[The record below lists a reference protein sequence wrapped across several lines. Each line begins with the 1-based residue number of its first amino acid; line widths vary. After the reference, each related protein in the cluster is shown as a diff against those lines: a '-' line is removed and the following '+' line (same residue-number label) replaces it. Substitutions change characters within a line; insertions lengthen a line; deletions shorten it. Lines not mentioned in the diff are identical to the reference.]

1 LDLRSIIPDNV
12 STPAKLFLLAA
23 VLNGIGNGVFNV
35 VGQLYFTSLGFTSS
49 ALSSIFMMNAIGAA
63 ILTIPMGILADRYGK
78 RKILVVG
85 TLSTVIAVSALLA
98 AKSVLLF
105 MVGFLMFGVTNAA
118 CVILSPLYTSFFEKE
133 DLERAFGLYGSLNIV
148 TMSLGSLLGFVPPF
162 LVENYGIGLT
172 ESYWIFTA
180 VGCAFFLGQFPIYL
194 STVRGLAEPP
204 KREGFK
210 FTLTSRALVLKF
222 SAITLL
228 SVISVGVF
236 FSLFPFYVN
245 KKFGIQSDALGG
257 LYFLSNFVAAG
268 AQAIS
273 PRISKKLGTLKTMAL
288 SIGLAT
294 PFYLLIPLAPSFAAI
309 SALYVFRIGFRTLAE
324 PLFGSMFMKNLGD
337 EEKSTANSIRMM
349 SMQGGNI
356 IGPWIGGQ
364 LMERASMNLPAY
376 LGGGLYAVLAVMTVL
391 LLRDVKGGV
400 SLPSL
405 QLLKTDD
412 EGLLEGKPKPIPL
425 HSKD

>member
-1 LDLRSIIPDNV
+1 
-12 STPAKLFLLAA
+12 
-23 VLNGIGNGVFNV
+23 
-35 VGQLYFTSLGFTSS
+35 
-49 ALSSIFMMNAIGAA
+49 
-63 ILTIPMGILADRYGK
+63 
-78 RKILVVG
+78 
-85 TLSTVIAVSALLA
+85 
-98 AKSVLLF
+98 
-105 MVGFLMFGVTNAA
+105 
-118 CVILSPLYTSFFEKE
+118 
-133 DLERAFGLYGSLNIV
+133 
-148 TMSLGSLLGFVPPF
+148 
-162 LVENYGIGLT
+162 
-172 ESYWIFTA
+172 
-180 VGCAFFLGQFPIYL
+180 
-194 STVRGLAEPP
+194 
-204 KREGFK
+204 
-210 FTLTSRALVLKF
+210 
-222 SAITLL
+222 
-228 SVISVGVF
+228 VF